1 MKKKILIIPLD
12 ERPCNYEYQALM
24 AKDTDLEVILPP
36 KGILADKK
44 NPGDPEHIFSWLK
57 NNAEGCAGVIVSIDA
72 LVYSSILASR
82 LHNEELNTLKTRLLH
97 LREFKKEYP
106 DIPLYAFSLVMRNPR
121 YSSSDE
127 EPDYYADWGREI
139 HRYGYIGHKKELGIA
154 DSAECAEYDGI
165 VSRLPRKYLDDY
177 LERREKNIEINKLAV
192 DLAAEGTIDFL
203 IIPQDDS
210 SPYGL
215 TAKDQQTVRRH
226 ILETKTQ
233 LTVYMYPDAD
243 AVENTLLARMAN
255 KLAKRR
261 PLIYV
266 KYASAAGDIVTPP
279 YEDRIVSETIK
290 YQVLAAGGLVAS
302 CVLEADLILMVNTP
316 GGDPIEHDTQNP
328 LPSRIEYDANRNQI
342 EQIEYAAYAMEVLKK
357 PVCFGDNAYG
367 NGGDP
372 ELLAL
377 LREKGLL
384 WSIAG
389 YAGWNTSSNTL
400 GTVIPMAMLYLL
412 YGARKGHTAFLAA
425 RYVEDIGYMAF
436 VRREICVNELEA
448 RGLDYFNVDGEY
460 GEIAASVKRR
470 LQRFADERLSDN
482 MHRVIVDDCRMP
494 WRRMF
499 EVGIRVH
506 VEEGS
511 EAVVTE

>member
-1 MKKKILIIPLD
+1 M
-12 ERPCNYEYQALM
+12 
-24 AKDTDLEVILPP
+24 
-36 KGILADKK
+36 
-44 NPGDPEHIFSWLK
+44 
-57 NNAEGCAGVIVSIDA
+57 
-72 LVYSSILASR
+72 
-82 LHNEELNTLKTRLLH
+82 
-97 LREFKKEYP
+97 
-106 DIPLYAFSLVMRNPR
+106 
-121 YSSSDE
+121 
-127 EPDYYADWGREI
+127 
-139 HRYGYIGHKKELGIA
+139 
-154 DSAECAEYDGI
+154 
-165 VSRLPRKYLDDY
+165 
-177 LERREKNIEINKLAV
+177 

-342 EQIEYAAYAMEVLKK
+342 EQIEYAAYAMEVLK
-357 PVCFGDNAYG
+357 NQSA
-367 NGGDP
+367 
-372 ELLAL
+372 LA
-377 LREKGLL
+377 
-384 WSIAG
+384 I
-389 YAGWNTSSNTL
+389 TH
-400 GTVIPMAMLYLL
+400 MAMAVIRNYWRFYVKKGF
-412 YGARKGHTAFLAA
+412 YGVLQATQAGIPHPIRSAR
-425 RYVEDIGYMAF
+425 
-436 VRREICVNELEA
+436 
-448 RGLDYFNVDGEY
+448 
-460 GEIAASVKRR
+460 
-470 LQRFADERLSDN
+470 
-482 MHRVIVDDCRMP
+482 
-494 WRRMF
+494 
-499 EVGIRVH
+499 
-506 VEEGS
+506 
-511 EAVVTE
+511 